1 MCPLS
6 IFADEMAREEV
17 CEIVPGVY
25 QSNWKGQ
32 YLKLVILVRQL
43 EVSVPNVSA
52 LSHKA
57 LRSGHTSKRSV

>member
-25 QSNWKGQ
+25 QSNWKG
-32 YLKLVILVRQL
+32 
-43 EVSVPNVSA
+43 
-52 LSHKA
+52 
-57 LRSGHTSKRSV
+57 